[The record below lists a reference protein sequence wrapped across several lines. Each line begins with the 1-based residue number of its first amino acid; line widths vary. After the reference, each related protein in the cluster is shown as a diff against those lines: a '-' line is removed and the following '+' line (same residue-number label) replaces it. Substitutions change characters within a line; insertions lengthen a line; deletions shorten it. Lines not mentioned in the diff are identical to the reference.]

1 MLNILLIVKVQKS
14 KLVLRWWIVPRN
26 SLITLLGTELTN
38 TTGNQVERPTN
49 RPIIEKNINYKLLYK
64 MVESAIE
71 EILLEYPNDPVV
83 EKFRDKVITNLKPVL
98 KEIIQE

>member
-1 MLNILLIVKVQKS
+1 M
-14 KLVLRWWIVPRN
+14 PRN

-49 RPIIEKNINYKLLYK
+49 RSVIEKNINYKLLYK

-71 EILLEYPNDPVV
+71 EIFIEYPNDPVV
-83 EKFRDKVITNLKPVL
+83 KEFRNKVITNLKPVL

>member
-1 MLNILLIVKVQKS
+1 M
-14 KLVLRWWIVPRN
+14 PRN
-26 SLITLLGTELTN
+26 NLITLLGTELTN

>member
-1 MLNILLIVKVQKS
+1 M
-14 KLVLRWWIVPRN
+14 PRN
-26 SLITLLGTELTN
+26 NLITLLGTELTN

-71 EILLEYPNDPVV
+71 EIILEYPNDPVV
-83 EKFRDKVITNLKPVL
+83 EEFKKKIITNLQP
-98 KEIIQE
+98 IIKQIIED

>member
-1 MLNILLIVKVQKS
+1 M
-14 KLVLRWWIVPRN
+14 PRN

-49 RPIIEKNINYKLLYK
+49 RSVIEKNINYKLLYK

>member
-1 MLNILLIVKVQKS
+1 M
-14 KLVLRWWIVPRN
+14 PRN
-26 SLITLLGTELTN
+26 NLITLLGTQLTQ

-49 RPIIEKNINYKLLYK
+49 RSIIEKKINYKLLYK

-83 EKFRDKVITNLKPVL
+83 EEFKKKIITNLQPVL
-98 KEIIQE
+98 KQIIQE

>member
-1 MLNILLIVKVQKS
+1 M
-14 KLVLRWWIVPRN
+14 PRN

-49 RPIIEKNINYKLLYK
+49 RSVIEKNINYKLLYK

-71 EILLEYPNDPVV
+71 EIFIEYPNDPVV
-83 EKFRDKVITNLKPVL
+83 KECKNKVITNLRPVL
-98 KEIIQE
+98 KEIIKE